1 MVDNVTQNNLTPIK
15 IAYVLD
21 GKVVDILH
29 TDERLSAIFMSNPII
44 IDVTTQFDADNSSVR
59 IGMYYD
65 QATGMIKPQEPFLSL
80 QQELN

>member
-65 QATGMIKPQEPFLSL
+65 QATGTFSEPTTGA
-80 QQELN
+80 